1 MRMRLRVAL
10 IALPVLL
17 FVAAQPVV
25 AQNVDETGGS
35 PGNSNSGSSGGLE
48 TFDDALRELAD
59 SAMGVHITARI
70 TQGSE
75 QTVWNMD
82 VTRVT
87 ISGRA
92 VTVRLDGSNVTVV
105 AKFTPYRDSQDSVLL
120 VAQGQTWISR
130 DGTEEAV
137 DYQTAF
143 ESMPI
148 QLGESVVFLPLG
160 DNELTMDVETGESTT
175 LNIELEVTVV
185 PYDGETAK
193 NE

>member
-1 MRMRLRVAL
+1 MRVRIAL
-10 IALPVLL
+10 IVLPVILL
-17 FVAAQPVV
+17 FAAQPLV
-25 AQNVDETGGS
+25 AQDSGGS
-35 PGNSNSGSSGGLE
+35 TGSSGALDTIDE
-48 TFDDALRELAD
+48 ALRRIADDAL
-59 SAMGVHITARI
+59 GVHITARI
-70 TQGSE
+70 TQGGE

-105 AKFTPYRDSQDSVLL
+105 ARFTPYRDSGDSILL

-130 DGTEEAV
+130 DGSEESV

-148 QLGESVVFLPLG
+148 KLGETVVFLPLG
-160 DNELTMDVETGESTT
+160 SNELTMDVETEQAAT

-185 PYDGETAK
+185 PYDGETA

>member
-1 MRMRLRVAL
+1 MRMRVRYAL
-10 IALPVLL
+10 VVLSVLL
-17 FVAAQPVV
+17 FCAAFPAI
-25 AQNVDETGGS
+25 AQDGGGSTGSTGGS
-35 PGNSNSGSSGGLE
+35 APGGLE
-48 TFDDALRELAD
+48 TIDEALRELAD

-105 AKFTPYRDSQDSVLL
+105 AKFTPYRDSGDSILL

-148 QLGESVVFLPLG
+148 QLGETVVFLPLG
-160 DNELTMDVETGESTT
+160 DNELTMDVETEESTT

>member
-1 MRMRLRVAL
+1 MRMRVRYAL
-10 IALPVLL
+10 VVLSVLL
-17 FVAAQPVV
+17 SWAAFPAI
-25 AQNVDETGGS
+25 AQDGGGS
-35 PGNSNSGSSGGLE
+35 TEAPGGSSADGLE
-48 TFDDALRELAD
+48 TIDEALRELAD

-105 AKFTPYRDSQDSVLL
+105 AKFTPYRDSGDSILL

-148 QLGESVVFLPLG
+148 QLGETVVFLPLG
-160 DNELTMDVETGESTT
+160 DNELTMDVETEESTT

>member
-1 MRMRLRVAL
+1 MPMRPGIILVSAL
-10 IALPVLL
+10 ALLCSIGMP
-17 FVAAQPVV
+17 ATAQD
-25 AQNVDETGGS
+25 AGGA
-35 PGNSNSGSSGGLE
+35 PGGLDSLDE
-48 TFDDALRELAD
+48 ALRDLSD

-70 TQGSE
+70 TRGDE
-75 QTVWNMD
+75 ETVWDMN

-105 AKFTPYRDSQDSVLL
+105 AKFTPYRDSDDSILL

-130 DGTEEAV
+130 DGGEEDV

-148 QLGESVVFLPLG
+148 SLGEPVVFLPLG
-160 DNELTMDVETGESTT
+160 ENELTMDVETDERTT
-175 LNIELEVTVV
+175 FNIELEVTVL
-185 PYDGETAK
+185 PYEAESATS
-193 NE
+193 E

>member
-1 MRMRLRVAL
+1 MRMRVRYAL
-10 IALPVLL
+10 VVLPVLL
-17 FVAAQPVV
+17 FCAAFPAI
-25 AQNVDETGGS
+25 AQDGGDSTGAPEDSS
-35 PGNSNSGSSGGLE
+35 PGGIE
-48 TFDDALRELAD
+48 TIDEALRELAD

-105 AKFTPYRDSQDSVLL
+105 AKFTPYRDSEDSILL

-148 QLGESVVFLPLG
+148 QLGETVVFLPLG
-160 DNELTMDVETGESTT
+160 DNELTMDVETEQSTT

>member
-1 MRMRLRVAL
+1 
-10 IALPVLL
+10 VLCG
-17 FVAAQPVV
+17 AGPAV
-25 AQNVDETGGS
+25 AQQTGEAEVDIDSLDE
-35 PGNSNSGSSGGLE
+35 
-48 TFDDALRELAD
+48 ALRELAD
-59 SAMGVHITARI
+59 TAMGVHITARI
-70 TQGSE
+70 TQGAE
-75 QTVWNMD
+75 QTVWDMD

-105 AKFTPYRDSQDSVLL
+105 AKFTPYRDGEESVLL

-130 DGTEEAV
+130 NGGSQQI

-143 ESMPI
+143 ESLPVE
-148 QLGESVVFLPLG
+148 LGETVVFLPLG
-160 DNELTMDVETGESTT
+160 DNELTMDVETEESTRF
-175 LNIELEVTVV
+175 NIELEVTVV

>member
-1 MRMRLRVAL
+1 MRVRYAL
-10 IALPVLL
+10 VVLSVLL
-17 FVAAQPVV
+17 SWAASPAI
-25 AQNVDETGGS
+25 AQDGGGS
-35 PGNSNSGSSGGLE
+35 TEPPGGSAPGGLE
-48 TFDDALRELAD
+48 TIDEALRELAD

-105 AKFTPYRDSQDSVLL
+105 AKFTPYRDSGDSILL

-148 QLGESVVFLPLG
+148 QLGETVVFLPLG
-160 DNELTMDVETGESTT
+160 DNELTMDVETEESTT

>member
-25 AQNVDETGGS
+25 AQNADGTGGS
-35 PGNSNSGSSGGLE
+35 PGNSNSGSSGELE
-48 TFDDALRELAD
+48 TFDEALRELAD

-105 AKFTPYRDSQDSVLL
+105 AKFTPYRDSQESVLL

-160 DNELTMDVETGESTT
+160 DNELTMDVETEESTT